1 MGSSW
6 EVGPTEPAGALVWGN
21 TKKGVKADF
30 WCETLH
36 DSNAEWRRMR
46 EKLAGGERIRR
57 SGWVSLSVEC
67 LRGIPMKT
75 INRTI
80 GYMRPVVHSNVDGE
94 SLLEILH
101 RPKNEKAFVD
111 GESEGNE
118 IKFQVK
124 D

>member
-1 MGSSW
+1 M
-6 EVGPTEPAGALVWGN
+6 
-21 TKKGVKADF
+21 F
-30 WCETLH
+30 TL
-36 DSNAEWRRMR
+36 
-46 EKLAGGERIRR
+46 
-57 SGWVSLSVEC
+57 
-67 LRGIPMKT
+67 T
-75 INRTI
+75 
-80 GYMRPVVHSNVDGE
+80 NVDVE